1 MRTII
6 VLGVVIAAIAASV
19 FCPQSIRTEIEA
31 RVSPDEVRV
40 AEAREAF
47 GKIMEALT
55 RSAPADYD
63 PQEQEPVRVA
73 ASR

>member
-6 VLGVVIAAIAASV
+6 VIGVVIAAIAASV
-19 FCPQSIRTEIEA
+19 FCPQSIRNQIEA
-31 RVSPDEVRV
+31 RVTPDEVKI

-47 GKIMEALT
+47 GRMMEALT

-63 PQEQEPVRVA
+63 PQEHEPVRVA
-73 ASR
+73 ASH